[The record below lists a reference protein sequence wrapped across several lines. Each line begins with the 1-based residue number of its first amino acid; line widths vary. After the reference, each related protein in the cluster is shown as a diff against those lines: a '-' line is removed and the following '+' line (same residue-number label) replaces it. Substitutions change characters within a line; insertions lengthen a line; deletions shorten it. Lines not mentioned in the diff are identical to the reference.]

1 MWIQENDKCAMRNRR
16 AQTFLLFALRDC
28 GVVFHFAVFV
38 VCFGIVTTDFCTVG
52 PVMFHR
58 GCHVNGRV
66 KNREHRA
73 FSVASRSVPCV
84 QNIASFLEILTYMAS
99 RNEFCTQSYKD

>member
-1 MWIQENDKCAMRNRR
+1 MCYEKQKSTNISFICIAR
-16 AQTFLLFALRDC
+16 LRC
-28 GVVFHFAVFV
+28 RVRLYAVFV
-38 VCFGIVTTDFCTVG
+38 ICFGIVNTDLCTVG

-58 GCHVNGRV
+58 GYHVNGRV

-84 QNIASFLEILTYMAS
+84 QNIASVLEILTYMA
-99 RNEFCTQSYKD
+99 